1 MTEISKNRLYSIL
14 RGDLLNI
21 IALDDEKLAMEG
33 MCNTIRKVCPDAT
46 VNGFVLVEPAIAYA
60 KDNQVDVAFLD
71 IEMYDTNGIEVA
83 KQLKEIHPDINII
96 FSTGYKEY
104 MEEAFALYASGYITK
119 PATEDKVSEQL
130 ANLRRPIDEDSSGA
144 VIKTFGKFEIFVGD
158 LPLKFAYSKSKELL
172 AILVDKEGRMCT
184 VGEIMSVLWED
195 EDDLVSR
202 TSYMRNLQSDLTNTL
217 KKNGVEDVL
226 VKQRGMLGVDVN
238 KVKCDLY
245 EFKKGGA
252 AAKAA
257 FHGEYMSQYS
267 WGEDRI
273 SILEEEKCRK

>member
-1 MTEISKNRLYSIL
+1 M
-14 RGDLLNI
+14 NI
-21 IALDDEKLAMEG
+21 IALDDEKLALEG
-33 MCNTIRKVCPDAT
+33 IMSEIKKVYPEAEL
-46 VNGFVLVEPAIAYA
+46 NGFVLVEPAIAYA

-83 KQLKEIHPDINII
+83 KQLKELNPDINII

-119 PATEDKVSEQL
+119 PATEDKVREQL
-130 ANLRRPIDEDSSGA
+130 ANLRRPVNEDKKEV
-144 VIKTFGKFEIFVGD
+144 VIKTFGKFEVFIGD

-172 AILVDKEGRMCT
+172 AILVDMEGRMCT
-184 VGEIMSVLWED
+184 VGELMSMLWED

-202 TSYMRNLQSDLTNTL
+202 TSYMRNLQSDLTNTF

-226 VKQRGMLGVDVN
+226 VKQRGMLGIDVS
-238 KVKCDLY
+238 KVQCDLY
-245 EFKKGGA
+245 DFKKGST
-252 AAKAA
+252 AAKGA
-257 FHGEYMSQYS
+257 FFGEYMSQYS

>member
-1 MTEISKNRLYSIL
+1 M
-14 RGDLLNI
+14 NI

-33 MCNTIRKVCPDAT
+33 ICNTIRKVSPDAE

-119 PATEDKVSEQL
+119 PATEDKVREQL
-130 ANLRRPIDEDSSGA
+130 ANLRRPVEEESKGV
-144 VIKTFGKFEIFVGD
+144 VIKTFGKFEIFVDD

-184 VGEIMSVLWED
+184 VGELMSVLWED

-217 KKNGVEDVL
+217 KKSGVEDVL
-226 VKQRGMLGVDVN
+226 VKQRGMLGVDIS

-252 AAKAA
+252 AAKGL

-273 SILEEEKCRK
+273 SVLEEEKCRK